1 MRKCE
6 GGNMKKTL
14 LILLGLTAIILSAV
28 SCGNSSPNEKA
39 DLIIKNGVV
48 ATVDTF
54 GVFYEAVAVKG
65 NKILFVG
72 SNKEIEKFVGD
83 STEIIDVK
91 GRFVMPGFFD
101 SHAHFLGIGMAKI
114 NLDLRE
120 AENWD
125 EVIYLVAS
133 AAEKAK
139 PGDWI
144 VGRGW
149 HQEKWDPVPEPNING
164 YPYHDVLSQAT
175 PYNPVLL
182 KHASGHAL
190 FANAKA
196 MQLAGIADQ
205 TPNPR
210 GGEIVRDSLGKAIG
224 VFKEDA
230 MSLILHVYEKYLNNR
245 PKEKELEE
253 KIKAYELANRECIEK
268 GITSLEDAGSTFEE
282 IDLMK
287 KLIDEGKINVRL
299 SVMIGE
305 RNAELEKRIKDYK
318 ILGYANH
325 HLTVRAIKKYMDGAL
340 GSRGA
345 WMLSPYSDVPSTSG
359 LNVTPLSDIRKTARI
374 AMENGF
380 QLCTHAIGDKANR
393 VILNVYE
400 KELKKHPEKKDL
412 RWRVEHAQHVSPKDQ
427 PRFAELG
434 VIAAMQGIHCTSDA
448 VFVKKRLGNWRA
460 QKESYAW
467 RALLDLGTVICNGT
481 DAPVEDVN
489 PIPNFYAS
497 VTRKT
502 KEGWAFYPEQK
513 MTREEALKSYT
524 INSAYATFEENI
536 KGTLTPGKL
545 ADIVVLSKN
554 ILTVPENEIPNTKVL
569 YTIIGGK
576 VVYEK
581 K

>member
-1 MRKCE
+1 
-6 GGNMKKTL
+6 MKKL
-14 LILLGLTAIILSAV
+14 LVKILFVAGLTFLNS
-28 SCGNSSPNEKA
+28 SCGTDAAGEKA
-39 DLIIKNGVV
+39 DLLLKNGVV

-54 GVFYEAVAVKG
+54 GIFYEAVAIK
-65 NKILFVG
+65 NDRILFVG
-72 SNKEIEKFVGD
+72 SNKEAEKFVGD
-83 STEIIDVK
+83 STEILDVK
-91 GRFVMPGFFD
+91 GNFVMPGFFD

-144 VGRGW
+144 IGRGW
-149 HQEKWDPVPEPNING
+149 HQEKWDPAPEPNVNG
-164 YPYHDVLSQAT
+164 YPYHDVLSRAT

-196 MQLAGIADQ
+196 MQLAGI
-205 TPNPR
+205 TEETKSPR
-210 GGEIVRDSLGKAIG
+210 GGEIVRDSLGKITG

-230 MSLILHVYEKYLNNR
+230 MDLIQRAYERYLSER
-245 PKEKELEE
+245 PKEKIIEE

-287 KLIDEGKINVRL
+287 KLVDEGKINIRL

-305 RNAELEKRIKDYK
+305 SNTKLEKRIKDYK
-318 ILGYANH
+318 ILGYANN

-374 AMENGF
+374 AIENGF

-393 VILNVYE
+393 QILNIYE
-400 KELKKHPEKKDL
+400 AEFKKHPGKKDL

-467 RALLDLGTVICNGT
+467 RSLMDLGTVICNGT
-481 DAPVEDVN
+481 DAPVENVD

-524 INSAYATFEENI
+524 INSAYATFEEKI

-554 ILTVPENEIPNTKVL
+554 ILSVPENEIPNTKVL

-576 VVYEK
+576 IVYERK
-581 K
+581 

>member
-1 MRKCE
+1 
-6 GGNMKKTL
+6 MKNRIVI
-14 LILLGLTAIILSAV
+14 ILLTLGITITLI
-28 SCGNSSPNEKA
+28 SCGSNGLEEKA
-39 DLIIKNGVV
+39 DLVLKNGTV

-65 NKILFVG
+65 DKILFVG
-72 SNKEIEKFVGD
+72 ANKEVENFIDD
-83 STEIIDVK
+83 STKVIDLK
-91 GRFVMPGFFD
+91 GKFVMPGFFD

-114 NLDLRE
+114 NLDLSK

-125 EVIYLVAS
+125 EVIYMVAS
-133 AAEKAK
+133 AAENAK
-139 PGDWI
+139 PGEWI
-144 VGRGW
+144 IGRGW
-149 HQEKWDPVPEPNING
+149 HQEKWDPVPEPNVNG

-196 MQLAGIADQ
+196 MSLAGITEQ

-210 GGEIVRDSLGKAIG
+210 GGEIVRDSLGKVTG

-230 MSLILHVYEKYLNNR
+230 MDLILRAHEKYLRNR
-245 PKEKELEE
+245 PAEKIIEE

-268 GITSLEDAGSTFEE
+268 GITSLEDAGSTFDE

-305 RNAELEKRIKDYK
+305 SNSELEKHIKDYK
-318 ILGYANH
+318 ILGYANNR
-325 HLTVRAIKKYMDGAL
+325 LTVRAIKKYMDGAL

-345 WMLSPYSDVPSTSG
+345 WMLSPYTDVPSTTG
-359 LNVTPLSDIRKTARI
+359 LNVTPLSDIRKAARI

-393 VILNVYE
+393 VTLNIYE
-400 KELKKHPEKKDL
+400 DEFNKHPDKKDL
-412 RWRVEHAQHVSPKDQ
+412 RWRIEHAQHVSPKDQ
-427 PRFAELG
+427 PRFAKLG

-467 RALLDLGTVICNGT
+467 RSLLDYGTVICNGT
-481 DAPVEDVN
+481 DAPVEDVD
-489 PIPNFYAS
+489 PVPNFYAS

-524 INSAYATFEENI
+524 INGAYATFEENI
-536 KGTLTPGKL
+536 KGSLTPGKL

-554 ILTVPENEIPNTKVL
+554 ILTVPENEIKDTKVL

-576 VVYEK
+576 IVYQRK
-581 K
+581 

>member
-1 MRKCE
+1 
-6 GGNMKKTL
+6 MKNRIVI
-14 LILLGLTAIILSAV
+14 ILLTLGITITVI
-28 SCGNSSPNEKA
+28 SCGSNGLEEKA
-39 DLIIKNGVV
+39 DLVLKNGTV

-65 NKILFVG
+65 DKILFVG
-72 SNKEIEKFVGD
+72 ANKEVENFIDD
-83 STEIIDVK
+83 STKVIDLK
-91 GRFVMPGFFD
+91 GKFVMPGFFD

-114 NLDLRE
+114 NLDLSK

-125 EVIYLVAS
+125 EVIYMVAS
-133 AAEKAK
+133 AAENAK
-139 PGDWI
+139 PGEWI
-144 VGRGW
+144 IGRGW
-149 HQEKWDPVPEPNING
+149 HQEKWDPVPEPNVNG

-196 MQLAGIADQ
+196 MSLAGITEQ

-210 GGEIVRDSLGKAIG
+210 GGEIVRDSLGKVTG

-230 MSLILHVYEKYLNNR
+230 MDLILRAHEKYLRNR
-245 PKEKELEE
+245 PAEKIIEE

-268 GITSLEDAGSTFEE
+268 GITSLEDAGSTFDE

-305 RNAELEKRIKDYK
+305 SNSVLEKHIKDYK
-318 ILGYANH
+318 ILGYANNR
-325 HLTVRAIKKYMDGAL
+325 LTVRAIKKYMDGAL

-345 WMLSPYSDVPSTSG
+345 WMLSPYTDVPSTTG
-359 LNVTPLSDIRKTARI
+359 LNVTPLSDIRKAARI

-393 VILNVYE
+393 VTLNIYE
-400 KELKKHPEKKDL
+400 DEFNKHPDKKDL
-412 RWRVEHAQHVSPKDQ
+412 RWRIEHAQHVSPKDQ
-427 PRFAELG
+427 PRFAKLG

-467 RALLDLGTVICNGT
+467 RSLLDYGTVICNGT
-481 DAPVEDVN
+481 DAPVEDVD
-489 PIPNFYAS
+489 PVPNFYAS

-502 KEGWAFYPEQK
+502 KKGWAFYPEQK

-524 INSAYATFEENI
+524 INGAYATFEENI
-536 KGTLTPGKL
+536 KGSLTPGKL

-554 ILTVPENEIPNTKVL
+554 ILTVPENEIKDTKVL

-576 VVYEK
+576 IVYQRK
-581 K
+581 